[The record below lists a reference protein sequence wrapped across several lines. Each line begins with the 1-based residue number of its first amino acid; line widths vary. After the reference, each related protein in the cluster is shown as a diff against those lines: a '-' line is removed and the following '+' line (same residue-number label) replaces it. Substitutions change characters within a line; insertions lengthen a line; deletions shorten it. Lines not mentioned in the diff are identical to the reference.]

1 MKRFFL
7 SLTAFL
13 ALWIF
18 SFVGFSVQAASGYTY
33 PPHLNGDP
41 NYTLA
46 YGHMGVGTY
55 VDTKAVKVLDQSNKG
70 VVFAVRTVS
79 GLVLDRNNDWV
90 VPAKDTKEFIQV
102 FIRVYDDPWNIAY
115 LYDYSKSNYKAVDLS
130 SPYGYMQSAIGGFSI
145 GWHTMTGT
153 YYPNLRHY

>member
-7 SLTAFL
+7 SLTTFL

-46 YGHMGVGTY
+46 YGHM
-55 VDTKAVKVLDQSNKG
+55 
-70 VVFAVRTVS
+70 
-79 GLVLDRNNDWV
+79 
-90 VPAKDTKEFIQV
+90 
-102 FIRVYDDPWNIAY
+102 
-115 LYDYSKSNYKAVDLS
+115 
-130 SPYGYMQSAIGGFSI
+130 
-145 GWHTMTGT
+145 
-153 YYPNLRHY
+153 

>member
-7 SLTAFL
+7 SLTTFL

-102 FIRVYDDPWNIAY
+102 FIRVYDGP
-115 LYDYSKSNYKAVDLS
+115 LEYSIL
-130 SPYGYMQSAIGGFSI
+130 I
-145 GWHTMTGT
+145 
-153 YYPNLRHY
+153 

>member
-7 SLTAFL
+7 SLTTFL

-70 VVFAVRTVS
+70 VVLQLELF
-79 GLVLDRNNDWV
+79 LDW
-90 VPAKDTKEFIQV
+90 
-102 FIRVYDDPWNIAY
+102 Y
-115 LYDYSKSNYKAVDLS
+115 L
-130 SPYGYMQSAIGGFSI
+130 IEI
-145 GWHTMTGT
+145 MTGLFQLKILK
-153 YYPNLRHY
+153 NLYKYSYVFMMTPGI